1 LIQNSG
7 SKWKIQIKYSKNTR
21 PKLEVKPWGILVT
34 LPEGVDENEAY
45 RIIER
50 HKLWIEEKHAE
61 LLEAL
66 ERSRNIELIER
77 SKTEFRELVEKLV
90 EQATKD
96 VLGMNPCRIV
106 VRRMKSRWASCTPKG
121 TITINTLAR
130 HLPNHLV
137 SYIIYHEICHIIE
150 PRHNKAFWACIQ
162 KHCPNY
168 KELEKELLVYEV
180 KLGLH
185 VSTET
190 A

>member
-1 LIQNSG
+1 MIQDSG
-7 SKWKIQIKYSKNTR
+7 SRWRIQIQYSRNTR
-21 PKLEVKPWGILVT
+21 PRLEVKPWGVLIT
-34 LPEGVDENEAY
+34 LPKGVGKEEAY

-50 HKLWIEEKHAE
+50 YRLWIEEKHLE

-66 ERSRNIELIER
+66 ERSRNIELVER

-90 EQATKD
+90 EQAARE
-96 VLGMNPCRIV
+96 VLGVNPCRIV
-106 VRRMKSRWASCTPKG
+106 IRKMKTRWASCSQKG
-121 TITINTLAR
+121 TITVNILAK
-130 HLPNHLV
+130 HLPNHLI

-150 PRHNKAFWACIQ
+150 PKHTKAFWKCVQ
-162 KHCPNY
+162 KYYPNY

-185 VSTET
+185 ISRET